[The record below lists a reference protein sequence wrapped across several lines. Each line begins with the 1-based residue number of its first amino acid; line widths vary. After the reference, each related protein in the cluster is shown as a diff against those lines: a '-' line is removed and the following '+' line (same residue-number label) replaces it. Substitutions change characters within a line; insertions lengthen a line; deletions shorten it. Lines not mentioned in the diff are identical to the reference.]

1 MNSFLNA
8 EIKSSWFKLFDY
20 LIIVVIA
27 AIPLF
32 LTYPYRVNIFLTW
45 EGAYRMANGQ
55 IPYRDFGMPLGYG
68 FWVIPALFF
77 KLFGA
82 QLITLV
88 KAQFFINIISGIA
101 FRQILKNF
109 GLKASV
115 ITLSV
120 LVFCISYSFF
130 NFWPWYNHTV
140 IVFQLVALAFLS
152 SSFFAE
158 KRPLKAIFI
167 FIGAFFLI
175 LSFFTKQDGGA
186 LGILIAG
193 GLSLIYGILL
203 RQLKHLLF
211 LVGSCVFW
219 LLVFILPLNE
229 SFTYWFNHG
238 QAPHS
243 SRLSLFDLF
252 DEFMAGS
259 QWIKFYLIGMFVV
272 GIHRLK
278 HKEKL
283 QISEV
288 LFSLLTFGM
297 LIQASIFQVTS
308 YVPVDNNIFFHAF
321 AFAYFAWYIT
331 ENKVINLAKADMFFI
346 TAILLMLWW
355 SGTYWR
361 YVDRVFSRFASTSNI
376 SNQGG
381 ENVVNRHNY
390 VLNMDTGFVATSLW
404 KESNVPV
411 FKKVKMP
418 QSTIDGIYRL
428 KEMPQFTKGNKSK
441 VLNMTELTPLAADLG
456 YTLETGNY
464 YPLWNH
470 LGVAMFNK
478 ELKMFDDRVKNRYY
492 DVVLYEY
499 IPHLNNFYPFKLRNS
514 LKFNYRLKDQFLA
527 PRNPTNSIIEVYV
540 KKR

>member
-8 EIKSSWFKLFDY
+8 EIKSSWFKVFDY
-20 LIIVVIA
+20 LIILIIA

-32 LTYPYRVNIFLTW
+32 LSYPYRVNIFLTW
-45 EGAYRMANGQ
+45 EGAYRMTNGQ
-55 IPYRDFGMPLGYG
+55 IPYRDFGMPLGFG

-77 KLFGA
+77 KIFGA

-88 KAQFFINIISGIA
+88 KAQFIINIISGFA

-109 GLKASV
+109 GLKAV
-115 ITLSV
+115 IVTLSV

-140 IVFQLVALAFLS
+140 IVFQLVALAFIS

-158 KRPLKAIFI
+158 KRSLKAGFL
-167 FIGAFFLI
+167 FTGSFFLI

-186 LGILIAG
+186 LGILIAL
-193 GLSLIYGILL
+193 GLSLIYGLL
-203 RQLKHLLF
+203 LKQIKHLLF
-211 LVGSCVFW
+211 LLGCCVFW
-219 LLVFILPLNE
+219 LLVFILPLNQ
-229 SFTYWFNHG
+229 SFSYWFNYG

-243 SRLSLFDLF
+243 SRLSLFDLL

-259 QWIKFYLIGMFVV
+259 QWIKFYLLGMFVV
-272 GIHRLK
+272 AIHRLK
-278 HKEKL
+278 KKEKL
-283 QISEV
+283 QIQEV

-297 LIQASIFQVTS
+297 LVQASIFQVTS

-321 AFAYFAWYIT
+321 AFSYFAWYIT
-331 ENKVINLAKADMFFI
+331 ENKVINLAKADMFFL
-346 TAILLMLWW
+346 TAFLLMLWW

-361 YVDRVFSRFASTSNI
+361 YVDRVFAHFATSSSV

-390 VLNMDTGFVATSLW
+390 VLNMDTGFVATSEW
-404 KESNVPV
+404 KESNLSV

-418 QSTIDGIYRL
+418 QSTIDGIYKL
-428 KEMPQFTKGNKSK
+428 KEMPQFAKGANSK
-441 VLNMTELTPLAADLG
+441 VLNMTELTPLAEALG
-456 YTLETGNY
+456 FKLETGNN
-464 YPLWNH
+464 YPLWYH

-478 ELKMFDDRVKNRYY
+478 ELKMFDDRIKKRDY

-514 LKFNYRLKDQFLA
+514 LKVNYQLKYQFLA
-527 PRNPTNSIIEVYV
+527 PRNPTNSVIEVYV
-540 KKR
+540 KK